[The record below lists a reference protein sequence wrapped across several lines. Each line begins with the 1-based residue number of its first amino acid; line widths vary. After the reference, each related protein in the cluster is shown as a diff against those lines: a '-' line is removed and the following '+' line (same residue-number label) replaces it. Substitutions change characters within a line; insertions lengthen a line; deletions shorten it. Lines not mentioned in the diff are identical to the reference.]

1 MKDIITTLIPRYG
14 ELNRIYKEWF
24 ANKDFSFEK
33 QKFITRFY
41 LDYNDVTALET
52 AILELV
58 LHIPQEQ
65 YTLLLNSLK
74 KEVCENINF
83 YEKGR
88 MPSEQYVINACF
100 KISEIYNEAIE
111 EQR

>member
-41 LDYNDVTALET
+41 MDYNDVTVLET

-58 LHIPQEQ
+58 LHIPQER

-74 KEVCENINF
+74 KEVHENTNY

-100 KISEIYNEAIE
+100 KFRRYTTK
-111 EQR
+111 R

>member
-41 LDYNDVTALET
+41 MDYNDVTVLET

-58 LHIPQEQ
+58 LRKYP
-65 YTLLLNSLK
+65 
-74 KEVCENINF
+74 F
-83 YEKGR
+83 YYIFFRGIRKYMG
-88 MPSEQYVINACF
+88 
-100 KISEIYNEAIE
+100 
-111 EQR
+111 

>member
-41 LDYNDVTALET
+41 M
-52 AILELV
+52 EL
-58 LHIPQEQ
+58 Q
-65 YTLLLNSLK
+65 
-74 KEVCENINF
+74 
-83 YEKGR
+83 
-88 MPSEQYVINACF
+88 
-100 KISEIYNEAIE
+100 
-111 EQR
+111 